1 MHTPYAGCRA
11 CASDIN
17 VDDIL
22 FAPLARA
29 DPSVRTMSG
38 PRLEQHLH
46 KNEAPCRFNMS
57 YPSRCQGVAR
67 GKILPC
73 ARSRD
78 VATSVLSRAA
88 GHVMPFPDMAHIQ
101 RGVASH
107 CRYPCDMSMAVSPH
121 FTRQPPAIAAIPPS
135 GLGHLPR
142 TVPAM
147 SSILRPGNRMRS
159 GPEITAPWLCRRA
172 GSYRKAAAG
181 RMGQVMSNLIGSLR
195 EAEHQ

>member
-22 FAPLARA
+22 SAPLARA
-29 DPSVRTMSG
+29 DPYVRTTSG
-38 PRLEQHLH
+38 PRHEQHLH

-67 GKILPC
+67 GKIFPC

-88 GHVMPFPDMAHIQ
+88 GHVMPFPDVAHIQ

-107 CRYPCDMSMAVSPH
+107 CRYPRDMSMAVSPH

-142 TVPAM
+142 SVPQCHPFCGPGAACAAGPR
-147 SSILRPGNRMRS
+147 SLRRG
-159 GPEITAPWLCRRA
+159 
-172 GSYRKAAAG
+172 YAAA
-181 RMGQVMSNLIGSLR
+181 RVHIRRRLR
-195 EAEHQ
+195 DAWGKSCRI